1 MTQYGFYFELFALHR
16 LQNLRTRLQGLP
28 RPGARHLVPPHLRLR
43 GWRLGEDPRGGVEQ
57 DGFQLPSGRLLQPLR
72 QPRLRGKLPHGRHA
86 ERRRDG
92 PCERRPGSVH
102 RLRHLPEVMPLR
114 RAAHRCGAVGLPQV
128 RRLPGPRAQRRA
140 AHVRRLL
147 PRCALWSSAPPTSC
161 ARSTAISARCRPCPK
176 PTTGPNLVI
185 GSCQAIDSDTYNLD
199 EGYLANPL
207 GVE

>member
-1 MTQYGFYFELFALHR
+1 MTQYGFYFDSSR
-16 LQNLRTRLQGLP
+16 CTGWQNLRTRLQGLP

-43 GWRLGEDPRGGVEQ
+43 GWQLGENPRGGVEQ

-128 RRLPGPRAQRRA
+128 RRLPGRVRNDEQPMCVGLLPAARSGVRPHRRA
-140 AHVRRLL
+140 ARE
-147 PRCALWSSAPPTSC
+147 
-161 ARSTAISARCRPCPK
+161 ARAISARCRPCPSRPRAPTSSSEAARPSTPT
-176 PTTGPNLVI
+176 PTT
-185 GSCQAIDSDTYNLD
+185 STRAT
-199 EGYLANPL
+199 
-207 GVE
+207 